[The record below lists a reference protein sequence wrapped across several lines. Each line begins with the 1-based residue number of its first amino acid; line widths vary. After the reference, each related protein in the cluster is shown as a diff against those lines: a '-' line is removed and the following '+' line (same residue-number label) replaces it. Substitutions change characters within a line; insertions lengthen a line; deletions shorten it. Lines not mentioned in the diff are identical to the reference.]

1 MSDLGKKLRE
11 LRLEQRLTQR
21 EAARRLGIS
30 HTRLTDYESGVTHGR
45 NTPAIP
51 NREMLA
57 KMAQLYG
64 FPLDTFLALAGL
76 PAVEPTKVTP
86 PSEAEADAQ
95 EAAEICR
102 RLPDDRRKVFMN
114 VVRAFKTDMAP
125 RTIQ

>member
-30 HTRLTDYESGVTHGR
+30 HTRLTDFESGVTHGR

-76 PAVEPTKVTP
+76 PEVEPTKPLP
-86 PSEAEADAQ
+86 PTDVEADAQ

-102 RLPDDRRKVFMN
+102 RLPEHRRMIFMN
-114 VVRAFKTDMAP
+114 VVRAFKPDMLH
-125 RTIQ
+125 RD

>member
-1 MSDLGKKLRE
+1 LSDLGKKLRE

-30 HTRLTDYESGVTHGR
+30 HTRLTDYESGITHGR

-57 KMAQLYG
+57 KMAHLYG
-64 FPLDTFLALAGL
+64 FPLDMLLALAGL
-76 PAVEPTKVTP
+76 PAVEPPRP
-86 PSEAEADAQ
+86 PLPSTVEADAQ

-102 RLPDDRRKVFMN
+102 RLPDDRRRVFMG
-114 VVRAFKTDMAP
+114 VVRAFKADMV
-125 RTIQ
+125 Q